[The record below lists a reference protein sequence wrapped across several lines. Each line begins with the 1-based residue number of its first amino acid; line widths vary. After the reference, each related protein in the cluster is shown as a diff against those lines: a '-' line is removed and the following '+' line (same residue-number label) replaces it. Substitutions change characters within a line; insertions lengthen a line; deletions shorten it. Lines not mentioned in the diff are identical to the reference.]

1 MNIFLWV
8 LAGVLAAVFLLAGAR
23 KATQPMAKLAEAMSF
38 VNDASEAQ
46 VRAIGVVEILGA
58 LGLILPAA
66 TGVAVVLTPLAAAG
80 LAITMVG
87 AAVVHARRKEFPNIA
102 VNVVLGGLAL
112 LVAIL
117 RFGPYSF

>member
-23 KATQPMAKLAEAMSF
+23 KATQPMAKLAEDMSF

-117 RFGPYSF
+117 RFGPSSF

>member
-1 MNIFLWV
+1 MNIFLWI
-8 LAGVLAAVFLLAGAR
+8 LAGVLAAAFLMAGAM
-23 KATQPMAKLAEAMSF
+23 KAAQPKAMLAENMPWVEDFS
-38 VNDASEAQ
+38 DSQ
-46 VRAIGVVEILGA
+46 VRAIGLVEILGA

-66 TGVAVVLTPLAAAG
+66 TGIAVVLTPLAAAG
-80 LAITMVG
+80 LALTMVG

-117 RFGPYSF
+117 RFGSYSF

>member
-1 MNIFLWV
+1 VNIFLWV

-23 KATQPMAKLAEAMSF
+23 KATQPMAKLAEDMSF

>member
-23 KATQPMAKLAEAMSF
+23 KATQPMAKLAEDMSF